1 MDQTLGDSVQEKI
14 RWRSWD
20 GSGLEDLVLT
30 YEAEC
35 IAMRSTVIA
44 GQLDSGFVA
53 QYAIDASPDWR
64 VIKVE
69 AAVVGIEKPIIL
81 YRIDGNQWFDE
92 SQTEILWLRGCV
104 DIDLSV
110 TPLTNTF
117 PIRRLQLGVG
127 ESAEIEAAYI
137 EFPSLLV
144 SRNLQRYTRLSP
156 LTYRYEAVGTDFER
170 EIVVDQDDLVVTYAG
185 LFRRSQRFRAV
196 HHEPALDP
204 DKEEQTSSST

>member
-30 YEAEC
+30 YEADR

-44 GQLDSGFVA
+44 GQLDSGFVV
-53 QYAIDASPDWR
+53 QYAIDASPDWH
-64 VIKVE
+64 VTKAE

-144 SRNLQRYTRLSP
+144 SRSFQRYTRLSP
-156 LTYRYEAVGTDFER
+156 LT
-170 EIVVDQDDLVVTYAG
+170 
-185 LFRRSQRFRAV
+185 
-196 HHEPALDP
+196 
-204 DKEEQTSSST
+204 